1 VTAVAAFGDT
11 GPPLQARI
19 AAAAAAARPDAVV
32 FLGDAVDHHGLR
44 RARRFRAWSRDL
56 APVGPGL
63 MAVAG
68 NHDFEAGGSPAR
80 FDAAL
85 GNLGC
90 PPERRFR
97 FVFRDARIHLVGISL
112 PWRHAALAPKDLD
125 WCQEGFAAAEPSAVR
140 VLALHQPLFPIAG
153 RIGVSLDAE
162 PAGRDTLLER
172 LERWGVRLV
181 LCGHEHLY
189 ARREIGPGI
198 LQVISGGGGAERE
211 RAVFGH
217 ADVVVEQ
224 PHFVLLV
231 STGDGASL
239 EARNPDGDLLDRV
252 ALPAAA

>member
-11 GPPLQARI
+11 GPSLQARI
-19 AAAAAAARPDAVV
+19 AAAVAATRPDAVL
-32 FLGDAVDHHGLR
+32 FLGDAVDQHGLR
-44 RARRFRAWSRDL
+44 RAGRFRAWARDL
-56 APVGPGL
+56 APVGAKL

-68 NHDFEAGGSPAR
+68 NHDFEPGGTPER

-85 GNLGC
+85 RTLGC

-97 FVFRDARIHLVGISL
+97 FTFADDRIHLVGISL
-112 PWRHAALAPKDLD
+112 PWRRAALAREDLD
-125 WCQEGFAAAEPSAVR
+125 WCQERFDTADPSAIR

-162 PAGRDTLLER
+162 PAARDTLLDL

-198 LQVISGGGGAERE
+198 LQVISGGGGAARE
-211 RAVFGH
+211 HAVFGH
-217 ADVVVEQ
+217 ADVVSDR
-224 PHFVLLV
+224 PHFVLIAATMEGV
-231 STGDGASL
+231 SL
-239 EARNPDGDLLDRV
+239 EARGAGGDLLDRV
-252 ALPAAA
+252 ALAVSA